1 MKKDILSIFTII
13 CTVVLLYM
21 LFIQKNPS
29 DSDYIISS
37 VLAVVIAV
45 LTFLSTRKNIV
56 KNRDNS

>member
-13 CTVVLLYM
+13 CTLVLLYM
-21 LFIQKNPS
+21 LFIKKNSS

-45 LTFLSTRKNIV
+45 LTFLSTRKHTV
-56 KNRDNS
+56 RKRDDS

>member
-13 CTVVLLYM
+13 CTLVLLYM
-21 LFIQKNPS
+21 LFIKKNSS

-45 LTFLSTRKNIV
+45 LTFLSTRKHTV

>member
-21 LFIQKNPS
+21 LFIQKNAS

-45 LTFLSTRKNIV
+45 LTFLSTRKHTV
-56 KNRDNS
+56 KKRDNS

>member
-21 LFIQKNPS
+21 IFIQKNPS

-45 LTFLSTRKNIV
+45 LTFLSTRKHTV
-56 KNRDNS
+56 KKRDDI